1 MRRRVFRAVFVG
13 TALVAA
19 VAWTAGAT
27 LAARRLPVAE
37 PIVVSAAYVELA
49 DTVHLNETLSHL
61 FARHNIAGSQL
72 VDVLAAADGLN
83 PRRIRP
89 GQVFRFRYVPDETTP
104 NKVTVRLGDEQ
115 VLTVSRDT
123 ANAWTGRSEEIAW
136 TVHVERVQGSVE
148 SSLWLAINQLVPDSV
163 LNNASREYLVS
174 ELADGVFGFVID
186 FNRESRPGDRFNVV
200 YERLTSVLG
209 DVRFGRILAA
219 KVETNRRER
228 SAYVMTDGQGRNAYY
243 DEERQSLKRAF
254 KLSPVQITRITSRFS
269 RSRMHPVLR
278 IRRPHPGVDYGAA
291 TGSRIMATGDG
302 TVTRAQWW
310 GGYGNMISIRHPR
323 RFETRYAHMSRFA
336 PGIGVGDKV
345 VQGQL
350 IGFSGSTG
358 LANGPHVHYELIRD
372 GQQVDP
378 LRLQQDSGDPLP
390 ASRRAEFEAV
400 RAQFDLL
407 LAGRSANVAVADR
420 DP

>member
-1 MRRRVFRAVFVG
+1 MLVSQC
-13 TALVAA
+13 TARP
-19 VAWTAGAT
+19 GQ
-27 LAARRLPVAE
+27 RLP
-37 PIVVSAAYVELA
+37 
-49 DTVHLNETLSHL
+49 HKH
-61 FARHNIAGSQL
+61 FGHHNITGSQL
-72 VDVLAAADGLN
+72 VDVLAAAEGLN

-89 GQVFRFRYVPDETTP
+89 GQVFRFRYVPNETTP

-123 ANAWTGRSEEIAW
+123 ANVWTGRSEEIAW

-174 ELADGVFGFVID
+174 DLADGVFGFVID
-186 FNRESRPGDRFNVV
+186 FNRENRPGDRFNVV
-200 YERLTSVLG
+200 YERLTSALG

-219 KVETNRRER
+219 KVEVNRRER
-228 SAYVMTDGQGRNAYY
+228 SAYVMTDEQGRNIYY
-243 DEERQSLKRAF
+243 DDQRQSLKRAF

-269 RSRMHPVLR
+269 RSRMHPVLK

-291 TGSRIMATGDG
+291 TGSKIMATGDG

-336 PGIGVGDKV
+336 PGMHVGKPVAQGEVIGY
-345 VQGQL
+345 
-350 IGFSGSTG
+350 SGSTG

-400 RAQFDLL
+400 KAQFDLL
-407 LAGRSANVAVADR
+407 LAGRSANVAAADR

>member
-1 MRRRVFRAVFVG
+1 MRHRVFRAGFVG
-13 TALVAA
+13 IALVGA

-37 PIVVSAAYVELA
+37 PIVVSAAYVVLA
-49 DTVHLNETLSHL
+49 DTVHRNETLSHL

-72 VDVLAAADGLN
+72 IAVLDAAEGLN

-89 GQVFRFRYVPDETTP
+89 GQVFRFRYIPDETTP
-104 NKVTVRLGDEQ
+104 DRVTVRLGDEQ
-115 VLTVSRDT
+115 ILTVSRDT
-123 ANAWTGRSEEIAW
+123 ANVWTGRSDEIVW
-136 TVHVERVQGSVE
+136 TVHVERVQGAVE

-163 LNNASREYLVS
+163 LNTASREYLVS
-174 ELADGVFGFVID
+174 DLADGVFGFVID

-200 YERLTSVLG
+200 YERLTSALG

-228 SAYVMTDGQGRNAYY
+228 SAYVMTDEQGRNAYY
-243 DEERQSLKRAF
+243 DEQRQSLKRAF
-254 KLSPVQITRITSRFS
+254 KLSPVRITRITSHFS

-291 TGSRIMATGDG
+291 TGSRIYATGEG
-302 TVTRAQWW
+302 TITRMQWW
-310 GGYGNMISIRHPR
+310 GGYGNMISIRHAR

-336 PGIGVGDKV
+336 PEMHVGKHV
-345 VQGQL
+345 AQGQL

-400 RAQFDLL
+400 MAQYDLL
-407 LAGRSANVAVADR
+407 LAGHSVNVAAADR

>member
-1 MRRRVFRAVFVG
+1 MRHRVFRAAFVG
-13 TALVAA
+13 IALVAA

-37 PIVVSAAYVELA
+37 PIVVSAAYVVLA
-49 DTVHLNETLSHL
+49 DTVHRNETLSHL
-61 FARHNIAGSQL
+61 FARHSIAGSQL
-72 VDVLAAADGLN
+72 VDVLAAAEGLN
-83 PRRIRP
+83 PRRVQT

-123 ANAWTGRSEEIAW
+123 ANVWTGRSEEIVW
-136 TVHVERVQGSVE
+136 MVHVERVQGSVE
-148 SSLWLAINQLVPDSV
+148 SSLWLAINQLVPDTV

-174 ELADGVFGFVID
+174 DLADGVFGFVID

-200 YERLTSVLG
+200 YERLTSALG

-228 SAYVMTDGQGRNAYY
+228 SAYVMTDEQGRNAYY
-243 DEERQSLKRAF
+243 DEQRQSLKRAF

-302 TVTRAQWW
+302 TV
-310 GGYGNMISIRHPR
+310 S
-323 RFETRYAHMSRFA
+323 
-336 PGIGVGDKV
+336 
-345 VQGQL
+345 
-350 IGFSGSTG
+350 
-358 LANGPHVHYELIRD
+358 
-372 GQQVDP
+372 
-378 LRLQQDSGDPLP
+378 
-390 ASRRAEFEAV
+390 
-400 RAQFDLL
+400 
-407 LAGRSANVAVADR
+407 
-420 DP
+420 

>member
-1 MRRRVFRAVFVG
+1 MRRRVFRAAFVG

-37 PIVVSAAYVELA
+37 PIVVSAAYVERA
-49 DTVHLNETLSHL
+49 DTVHRNETLSHL

-72 VDVLAAADGLN
+72 VDVLAAAEGLN
-83 PRRIRP
+83 PRRIQP

-123 ANAWTGRSEEIAW
+123 TNVWTGRSEEIAW

-174 ELADGVFGFVID
+174 DLADGVFGFVID

-200 YERLTSVLG
+200 YERLTSALG

-228 SAYVMTDGQGRNAYY
+228 SAYVMTDEQGRNAYY
-243 DEERQSLKRAF
+243 DEQRQSLKRAF

-336 PGIGVGDKV
+336 PGIGVGSRV

-400 RAQFDLL
+400 KAQFDLL
-407 LAGRSANVAVADR
+407 LAGRSANVAAADR

>member
-37 PIVVSAAYVELA
+37 PIVVSAAYVALA
-49 DTVHLNETLSHL
+49 DTVHRNETLSHL
-61 FARHNIAGSQL
+61 FARHNITGSQL
-72 VDVLAAADGLN
+72 VDVLAAAEGLN

-89 GQVFRFRYVPDETTP
+89 GQVFRFRYVPNETTP

-123 ANAWTGRSEEIAW
+123 ANVWTGRSEEIAW

-174 ELADGVFGFVID
+174 DLADGVFGFVID
-186 FNRESRPGDRFNVV
+186 FNRENRPGDRFNVV
-200 YERLTSVLG
+200 YERLTSALG

-219 KVETNRRER
+219 KVEVNRRER
-228 SAYVMTDGQGRNAYY
+228 SAYVMTDEQGRNIYY
-243 DEERQSLKRAF
+243 DDQRQSLKRAF
-254 KLSPVQITRITSRFS
+254 KLSPVQTTRITSRFS
-269 RSRMHPVLR
+269 RSRMHPVLN

-336 PGIGVGDKV
+336 PGMSVGKHVAQGDVIGY
-345 VQGQL
+345 
-350 IGFSGSTG
+350 SGSTG

-400 RAQFDLL
+400 KAQFDLL
-407 LAGRSANVAVADR
+407 LAGRSANVAAADR

>member
-37 PIVVSAAYVELA
+37 PIVVSAAYVVRA
-49 DTVHLNETLSHL
+49 DTVHRNETLSHL

-72 VDVLAAADGLN
+72 VDVLAAAEGLN

-104 NKVTVRLGDEQ
+104 NKVTVRLGDAQ

-123 ANAWTGRSEEIAW
+123 ANVWTGRSEEIAW

-174 ELADGVFGFVID
+174 DLADGVFGFVID
-186 FNRESRPGDRFNVV
+186 FNRESRPGDRFNVI
-200 YERLTSVLG
+200 YERLTSALG

-228 SAYVMTDGQGRNAYY
+228 SAYVMTDEQGRNAYY
-243 DEERQSLKRAF
+243 DEQRQSLKRAF

-323 RFETRYAHMSRFA
+323 RFETRYAHMNRFA
-336 PGIGVGDKV
+336 PGIGVGSNV

-400 RAQFDLL
+400 KAQFDLL
-407 LAGRSANVAVADR
+407 LAGRSANVAAADR

>member
-1 MRRRVFRAVFVG
+1 MRRRVFRAAFVG

-19 VAWTAGAT
+19 VVWTAGAT

-37 PIVVSAAYVELA
+37 PIVVSAAYVVLA
-49 DTVHLNETLSHL
+49 DTVHRNETLSHL

-72 VDVLAAADGLN
+72 VNVLAAADGLN
-83 PRRIRP
+83 PRRILP
-89 GQVFRFRYVPDETTP
+89 GQVFRFRYVPDDPTP
-104 NKVTVRLGDEQ
+104 NRITVRIGDEQ
-115 VLTVSRDT
+115 ILTVDRDT
-123 ANAWTGRSEEIAW
+123 ANAWAGRSEEIAW
-136 TVHVERVQGSVE
+136 TVHVEHFQGAVE
-148 SSLWLAINQLVPDSV
+148 SSVWLAINQLIPDSV
-163 LNNASREYLVS
+163 LNAAGREYLVS
-174 ELADGVFGFVID
+174 DLADGVFGYVID
-186 FNRESRPGDRFNVV
+186 FNRESRPGDRVNVV
-200 YERLTSVLG
+200 YERLTSALG

-228 SAYVMTDGQGRNAYY
+228 SAYVMTDANGRNAYY
-243 DEERQSLKRAF
+243 DDQLRSLRRAF

-269 RSRMHPVLR
+269 RSRMHPVLN

-291 TGSRIMATGDG
+291 TGSRIYATGDG
-302 TVTRAQWW
+302 TITRAQWW
-310 GGYGNMISIRHPR
+310 GGYGNMISIRHAR

-336 PGIGVGDKV
+336 PGIRVGTRVD
-345 VQGQL
+345 QGQL
-350 IGFSGSTG
+350 IGFSGATG

-378 LRLQQDSGDPLP
+378 LRLQQDSGEPLP
-390 ASRRAEFEAV
+390 SSKHAEFEAV
-400 RAQFDLL
+400 KAQYDLL

>member
-37 PIVVSAAYVELA
+37 PIVVSAAYVALA

-61 FARHNIAGSQL
+61 FARHNITGSQL
-72 VDVLAAADGLN
+72 VDVLAAAEGLN

-89 GQVFRFRYVPDETTP
+89 GQVFRFRYVPNETTP

-123 ANAWTGRSEEIAW
+123 ANVWTGRSEEIAW

-174 ELADGVFGFVID
+174 DLADGVFGFVID
-186 FNRESRPGDRFNVV
+186 FNRENRPGDRFNVV
-200 YERLTSVLG
+200 YERLTSALG

-219 KVETNRRER
+219 KVEVNRRER
-228 SAYVMTDGQGRNAYY
+228 SAYVMTDEQGRNIYY
-243 DEERQSLKRAF
+243 DDQRQSLKRAF

-269 RSRMHPVLR
+269 RSRMHPVLK

-291 TGSRIMATGDG
+291 TGSKIMATGDG

-336 PGIGVGDKV
+336 PGMYVGKHVAQGEVIGY
-345 VQGQL
+345 
-350 IGFSGSTG
+350 SGSTG

-400 RAQFDLL
+400 KAQFDLL
-407 LAGRSANVAVADR
+407 LAGRSANVAAADR

>member
-37 PIVVSAAYVELA
+37 PIVVSAAYVALA
-49 DTVHLNETLSHL
+49 DTVHRNETLSHL
-61 FARHNIAGSQL
+61 FARHNITGSQL
-72 VDVLAAADGLN
+72 VDVLAAAEGLN

-123 ANAWTGRSEEIAW
+123 ANVWTGRSEEIAW

-174 ELADGVFGFVID
+174 DLADGVFGFVID
-186 FNRESRPGDRFNVV
+186 FNRENRPGDRFNVV
-200 YERLTSVLG
+200 YERLTSALG

-219 KVETNRRER
+219 KVEVNRRER
-228 SAYVMTDGQGRNAYY
+228 SAYVMTDEQGRNIYY
-243 DEERQSLKRAF
+243 DDQRQSLKRAF
-254 KLSPVQITRITSRFS
+254 KLSPVQTTRITSRFS
-269 RSRMHPVLR
+269 RSRMHPVLN

-336 PGIGVGDKV
+336 PGMSVGKHVAQGDVIGY
-345 VQGQL
+345 
-350 IGFSGSTG
+350 SGSTG

-400 RAQFDLL
+400 KAQFDLL
-407 LAGRSANVAVADR
+407 LAGRSANVAAADR

>member
-1 MRRRVFRAVFVG
+1 MRRRVFRAAFVG
-13 TALVAA
+13 TALVAV

-27 LAARRLPVAE
+27 LAAKRLPVAA
-37 PIVVSAAYVELA
+37 PIVVSSAYVVLA
-49 DTVHLNETLSHL
+49 DTVRRDETLSHL

-72 VDVLAAADGLN
+72 VNVLAAADGLN

-89 GQVFRFRYVPDETTP
+89 GQVFGFRYVPDETTP
-104 NKVTVRLGDEQ
+104 NRVTVRIGDDQ
-115 VLTVSRDT
+115 ILTVDRDT
-123 ANAWTGRSEEIAW
+123 ANVWTGRSEEIAW
-136 TVHVERVQGSVE
+136 TVHIEQVHGSVE
-148 SSLWLAINQLVPDSV
+148 SSLWLAINQLIPDSV
-163 LNNASREYLVS
+163 LDTPSREYLVS
-174 ELADGVFGFVID
+174 DLADGVFGFVID
-186 FNRESRPGDRFNVV
+186 FNRESRPGDQFNVV
-200 YERLTSVLG
+200 YERLTSALG

-228 SAYVMTDGQGRNAYY
+228 SAYVMTDGLGRNAYY
-243 DEERQSLKRAF
+243 DEERRSLRRAF

-269 RSRMHPVLR
+269 RSRMHPVLN

-291 TGSRIMATGDG
+291 TGSKIMATGDG

-323 RFETRYAHMSRFA
+323 TFETRYAHMSRFA
-336 PGIGVGDKV
+336 PGIGVGSHV

-350 IGFSGSTG
+350 IGYSGSTG

-378 LRLQQDSGDPLP
+378 LRLQQDSGEPLP
-390 ASRRAEFEAV
+390 SARHADFEAV
-400 RAQFDLL
+400 KAQFDLL
-407 LAGRSANVAVADR
+407 LAGRSANIAVADR

>member
-49 DTVHLNETLSHL
+49 DTVHRNETLSHL
-61 FARHNIAGSQL
+61 FARHNIVGSQL
-72 VDVLAAADGLN
+72 IDVLAAAEGLN
-83 PRRIRP
+83 PRRIQP
-89 GQVFRFRYVPDETTP
+89 GQVFRFRYVPDEAVP
-104 NKVTVRLGDEQ
+104 NKVTVRLRDEQ

-136 TVHVERVQGSVE
+136 TVHIERVQGSVE
-148 SSLWLAINQLVPDSV
+148 SSLWLAINQLVSDSV
-163 LNNASREYLVS
+163 LNNAGREYLVN

-186 FNRESRPGDRFNVV
+186 FNRENRPGDRFNVV
-200 YERLTSVLG
+200 YERLTSALG

-219 KVETNRRER
+219 KVEVNRTER
-228 SAYVMTDGQGRNAYY
+228 SAYVMTDQQGRNIYY
-243 DEERQSLKRAF
+243 DDQRQSLKRAF
-254 KLSPVQITRITSRFS
+254 KLSPVQTTRITSRFS
-269 RSRMHPVLR
+269 RSRMHPVLN

-336 PGIGVGDKV
+336 PGMYVGKHVAQGDVIGY
-345 VQGQL
+345 
-350 IGFSGSTG
+350 SGSTG

-378 LRLQQDSGDPLP
+378 LRLQQDSGEPLP
-390 ASRRAEFEAV
+390 ASRHAEFEAV
-400 RAQFDLL
+400 KAQFDLM
-407 LAGRSANVAVADR
+407 LAGRAANVAAADR